1 MQNKGQVFRFLS
13 FPTCFLCAIN
23 MSYFLLWYIVSDFF
37 LHPNT
42 ISPWSFLDSSPP
54 RVLSLRFL
62 LKMHWRIQGPFHRT
76 FSIWFF
82 KGGCLKSRRESV
94 STIRKATIL
103 PIDSQIIICDF
114 FQNTTILCVICP
126 CWLLLL
132 FPPSVIVRAADCKK
146 VHQMELI
153 PKEKMVA
160 LLCGRNR
167 HVHLH
172 PWGVL
177 EGAEAGFD
185 IKLTETKGCQAL
197 TTGVLRPG
205 GPACLL
211 AAVKRQVTIHLLIY
225 LFTKRCQKYK

>member
-1 MQNKGQVFRFLS
+1 MSTCHVLFCGILS
-13 FPTCFLCAIN
+13 PISFFILR
-23 MSYFLLWYIVSDFF
+23 LF
-37 LHPNT
+37 LHG
-42 ISPWSFLDSSPP
+42 LSS
-54 RVLSLRFL
+54 FL
-62 LKMHWRIQGPFHRT
+62 LKMHWRRIQGPFHYT
-76 FSIWFF
+76 FSSIWFF
-82 KGGCLKSRRESV
+82 KRGGGCWNRGEKLF
-94 STIRKATIL
+94 STIRESNYLTYWLTNHNLWFLSKHY
-103 PIDSQIIICDF
+103 DSLSFAPVDSF
-114 FQNTTILCVICP
+114 FSS
-126 CWLLLL
+126 
-132 FPPSVIVRAADCKK
+132 PPSVIVRAADCKK

-153 PKEKMVA
+153 PKEKMMA

-177 EGAEAGFD
+177 EGAEAAFD

-225 LFTKRCQKYK
+225 LFTRAVKTMPKTHIRVPVQYMSNDACSWRYVT